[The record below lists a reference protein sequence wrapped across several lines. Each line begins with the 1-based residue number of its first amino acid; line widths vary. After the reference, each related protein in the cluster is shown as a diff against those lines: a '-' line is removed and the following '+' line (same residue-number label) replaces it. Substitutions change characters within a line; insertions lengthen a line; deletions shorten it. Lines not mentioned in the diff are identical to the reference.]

1 MECSCKFYLTPRWME
16 MCLVT
21 EENIKVSCPCPEAI
35 SIAVSHHWQ
44 KKLLLFFLF
53 LLLLTFRGACTCS
66 WGCDEVQNLMFC
78 LATCP
83 FQWKCASSHSREA
96 YQNQLFWSRGNFHSC
111 TPHLA
116 EGVVYSTLWGACT
129 LLTRLC
135 WGPEPD
141 VLLSNMP
148 VHVETC
154 LVTEKNAVETAVV
167 LDLFADTLAKVTALI
182 LVSLDLSLRNLHF
195 VWKQFQV
202 TMNDPHHR
210 TPGNPHFL
218 WQPSGGIS
226 WRLFQT
232 SPNVL
237 NACWCSGS
245 PMCITVSL
253 VVGLC
258 HTASISFCISFWW
271 CCNVGFPPW
280 EFAAKLPLDKNDWF
294 CSKIKLNFFLVRSW
308 NENCFSA
315 SVVASEAIVATL
327 YVSPENEIKI
337 LTSWEYIN
345 IYIIQAFKKC
355 QLFSDHPVISHLNIP
370 DSLYHTHFTQ
380 CVSLP

>member
-1 MECSCKFYLTPRWME
+1 MFSSSPTQAE
-16 MCLVT
+16 MFFVT
-21 EENIKVSCPCPEAI
+21 EEKNVKRGGCSRSVCSYSVKIYNLGSCWLGFEPRESALCME
-35 SIAVSHHWQ
+35 
-44 KKLLLFFLF
+44 KFLV
-53 LLLLTFRGACTCS
+53 AMK
-66 WGCDEVQNLMFC
+66 D
-78 LATCP
+78 
-83 FQWKCASSHSREA
+83 SR
-96 YQNQLFWSRGNFHSC
+96 H
-111 TPHLA
+111 
-116 EGVVYSTLWGACT
+116 
-129 LLTRLC
+129 
-135 WGPEPD
+135 
-141 VLLSNMP
+141 
-148 VHVETC
+148 
-154 LVTEKNAVETAVV
+154 
-167 LDLFADTLAKVTALI
+167 I
-182 LVSLDLSLRNLHF
+182 
-195 VWKQFQV
+195 
-202 TMNDPHHR
+202 